1 MIPKVLHS
9 LLLVLT
15 VLTTFVMSP
24 PVFAAEGVDDDKDSD
39 PWIGLNQRVFAF
51 NETADRWVLKPVAKT
66 YVSVVPAFARQNVG
80 NVFSNLGDVRN
91 GVNNLLQGKPLKS
104 LIDVGRILINS
115 SLGLAGLFDPAS
127 GIGLTKH
134 NESFGQTLSVWGVPK
149 GPYLVL
155 PLLGPSTLTD
165 LIARRL
171 DSPLDP
177 LRYLHPVD
185 HRNRT
190 FGLRIV
196 DQRASVLAAERL
208 VFGDRYVFLRDAYLQ
223 RRNYLVN
230 DGVVEDSFEEF

>member
-1 MIPKVLHS
+1 MIPKILLRLMTVVTVMMAVLMAP
-9 LLLVLT
+9 L
-15 VLTTFVMSP
+15 
-24 PVFAAEGVDDDKDSD
+24 VFAEDDVYEDKDPD

-66 YVSVVPAFARQNVG
+66 YENVVPSFARQNLG
-80 NVFSNLGDVRN
+80 NVFANLGDVKN
-91 GVNNLLQGKPLKS
+91 GVNNLLQGKLLKS
-104 LIDVGRILINS
+104 VSDLGRILINS
-115 SLGLAGLFDPAS
+115 TLGLAGLFDPAS

-165 LIARRL
+165 VVARRL

-177 LRYLHPVD
+177 LRYLYPVD

-190 FGLRIV
+190 FGLRVV

-223 RRNYLVN
+223 RRNYLVH
-230 DGVVEDSFEEF
+230 DGEVEDDF